1 MQCHSLFNRSKSF
14 STQTEVNAEK
24 IESRKMNF
32 KAYEQNS
39 ERKDERMFE
48 VFYFILKK
56 NP

>member
-1 MQCHSLFNRSKSF
+1 
-14 STQTEVNAEK
+14 
-24 IESRKMNF
+24 MNF

-56 NP
+56 NPKKNFLLGKMRMKLFLRFK

>member
-1 MQCHSLFNRSKSF
+1 
-14 STQTEVNAEK
+14 
-24 IESRKMNF
+24 MNF

-56 NP
+56 NPKKTFFCVWTSYYEVIIKVISLK